1 MGRNGAGRF
10 LDFFRPKGTASS
22 GTLQLMERVE
32 GELSSFPEDHNL
44 LSSTFSSFINLPNN
58 TPFFM
63 LKVYRFLRDAIPDIS
78 DAVWTWKRL
87 CQTGYEVEILD
98 ASSELARDRAYRMI
112 RDLDTRVN
120 ADGGGMDGLLDI
132 FYTSLFTYGA
142 AALEIVLSRSRE
154 SIHDI
159 VPVDVWTVRFKRD
172 SNTGKALP
180 YQVHDGE
187 EIPIK
192 PELFFYLGTDRDG
205 TNPYGRSML
214 RSIPF
219 VVKIQQRLLEDMA
232 KATRNAG
239 WSKLHV
245 KYKPG
250 ERFRGESQDDYQ
262 SRVSGNFEKL
272 RDSVSKLKTDQNL
285 VTYDNVEVDVITGN
299 QRSSVFY
306 ENHKAVEEQVITG
319 MHLMPILLG
328 RNYGTTETY
337 GTAQYEI
344 INRQVASVNRAV
356 KRLVERLYNFE
367 LSFMWGSARAK
378 VKMKTNRTV
387 DLLRDSMAAKNEIE
401 NAVRLRDEG
410 FLDQK
415 GAAAR
420 LGIDN
425 PAVKDADLVG
435 SKARPEGRSLHIDST
450 RAPHNRIP
458 RFPIPRWSEVDK
470 ARLPREAFAYAPT
483 EERQTWKLPHHF
495 LHEGK
500 MYVHRGGVIA
510 AWAALNG
517 AHTGRPMDV
526 PSYVRSHLLAAR
538 RALGL
543 EQRRGAAEITME
555 VR

>member
-1 MGRNGAGRF
+1 VGKNGAGRF
-10 LDFFRPKGTASS
+10 LSFLKAKKKVGKETVR
-22 GTLQLMERVE
+22 LMERVDR
-32 GELSSFPEDHNL
+32 GSSSLPEDFNAL
-44 LSSTFSSFINLPNN
+44 TGFAGFISLPNS

-87 CQTGYEVEILD
+87 CQTGHEVEVLD
-98 ASSELARDRAYRMI
+98 ASSELSRERAYRMI

-142 AALEIVLSRSRE
+142 AALEIVLNRSRE

-172 SNTGKALP
+172 EKTGRTLP
-180 YQVHDGE
+180 CQVHSGK
-187 EIPIK
+187 EIPIA
-192 PELFFYLGTDRDG
+192 PERFFYLGTDRDG

-232 KATRNAG
+232 KATHNAG

-250 ERFRGESQDDYQ
+250 ERFRGESMEDFQT
-262 SRVSGNFEKL
+262 RISGNFEKL
-272 RDSVSKLKTDQNL
+272 RDSVTKLKADQNL
-285 VTYDNVEVDVITGN
+285 VTYDNVEVDVITGS
-299 QRSSVFY
+299 QRSAVFY
-306 ENHKAVEEQVITG
+306 QNHKAVEEQVITG

-344 INRQVASVNRAV
+344 INRQVASVNRVV
-356 KRLVERLYNFE
+356 KRLLERLYNFE

-378 VKMKTNRTV
+378 VKMRTNKTV
-387 DLLRDSMAAKNEIE
+387 DLLKDSMAAKNEID

-425 PAVKDADLVG
+425 PAIEEVPATG
-435 SKARPEGRSLHIDST
+435 RREGDKRV
-450 RAPHNRIP
+450 R
-458 RFPIPRWSEVDK
+458 EVD
-470 ARLPREAFAYAPT
+470 
-483 EERQTWKLPHHF
+483 
-495 LHEGK
+495 
-500 MYVHRGGVIA
+500 
-510 AWAALNG
+510 
-517 AHTGRPMDV
+517 
-526 PSYVRSHLLAAR
+526 
-538 RALGL
+538 
-543 EQRRGAAEITME
+543 
-555 VR
+555 